1 MASNSRHAP
10 SPPPSKTK
18 TTGGYQLTHG
28 RSQEPTACP
37 QIESL
42 TATERH
48 HPVHGG
54 FTPLSESTT
63 LLTLPPEIRNYIYS
77 LSLVVSG
84 TINPYPAEHQPP
96 KKVEGDQDLPTVA
109 LLQTCRK
116 IREETLPVLYGQ
128 NTWRLNVVSST
139 LDVED
144 PIDEMHRM
152 IWDPQ
157 TPAIRSVI
165 TAYSIYDVS
174 CHARSISDI
183 TSIDGCP
190 APELTKDILLA
201 RMKCDRL
208 LRGMWNVKI
217 GVLKVFVQ
225 LKTLLLDFE
234 NCYSFGGLP
243 RFQLLQDVLHGLK
256 YSLTPQEGATIPKQ
270 CRILVQGLDPEE
282 FLALLGLGT
291 FYPDFD
297 GSSVNGWRS
306 TYSITLWVVLLQVHA
321 TQKELTSQWT
331 GLKQTSV

>member
-1 MASNSRHAP
+1 M
-10 SPPPSKTK
+10 
-18 TTGGYQLTHG
+18 HG
-28 RSQEPTACP
+28 RSQELTACP
-37 QIESL
+37 HIGSP

-48 HPVHGG
+48 HPVLGG
-54 FTPLSESTT
+54 FTPLSELTT

-84 TINPYPAEHQPP
+84 TINPYPTEHQPP
-96 KKVEGDQDLPTVA
+96 KKEEGDQALPTVA

-116 IREETLPVLYGQ
+116 IREETLPILYGQ
-128 NTWRLNVVSST
+128 NTWRLNVVSSA

-152 IWDPQ
+152 IWDSQ
-157 TPAIRSVI
+157 TPAIPSVI

-183 TSIDGCP
+183 DVCST
-190 APELTKDILLA
+190 PELTKDIVLA

-208 LRGMWNVKI
+208 LRRMWNVKI

-225 LKTLLLDFE
+225 LKTLLLHFE

-243 RFQLLQDVLHGLK
+243 RFQLLQDVLHDLK
-256 YSLTPQEGATIPKQ
+256 YSLTPQEGATMPKQ

-297 GSSVNGWRS
+297 GSSVNGQRS
-306 TYSITLWVVLLQVHA
+306 TYSITLWPVLLQFPCYPERA
-321 TQKELTSQWT
+321 DIPLDRPE
-331 GLKQTSV
+331 QTAV